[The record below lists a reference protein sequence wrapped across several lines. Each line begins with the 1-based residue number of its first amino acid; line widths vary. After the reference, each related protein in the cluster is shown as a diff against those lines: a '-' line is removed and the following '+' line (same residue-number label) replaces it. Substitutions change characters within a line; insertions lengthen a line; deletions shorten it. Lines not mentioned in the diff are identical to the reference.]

1 MSIPTFH
8 QGELKRAWGGWPS
21 ALLSVVAALAA
32 AAAVVVF
39 FWPNDI
45 GPGVRATLQYV
56 GAGQQQTTSG
66 IKAINDSLAAEHK
79 AINDSLAAERRDLK
93 TLSDQFLAQTRGKRA
108 INDSPAAEELAPRLT
123 ALQNATTRILRD
135 NAEIAE
141 RLKETQA
148 QMAQDNA
155 SVAEQL
161 KALTQMAR
169 DNAEKRGGSREHVAG
184 AFAKD
189 SDESLRPQTPL
200 TRQSTTSAI
209 QKRRKNVMRNW
220 F

>member
-1 MSIPTFH
+1 MPILVGQRAHLDRARGGLPGVLLAVATLATIAAVGMSFW
-8 QGELKRAWGGWPS
+8 LGWPDNH
-21 ALLSVVAALAA
+21 
-32 AAAVVVF
+32 
-39 FWPNDI
+39 ND
-45 GPGVRATLQYV
+45 PTLREIW
-56 GAGQQQTTSG
+56 AGQQETTTG
-66 IKAINDSLAAEHK
+66 IDAINNRLD
-79 AINDSLAAERRDLK
+79 AERRDLK
-93 TLSDQFLAQTRGKRA
+93 TLSDQFLAQSRGKRA

>member
-1 MSIPTFH
+1 MPIPPLH
-8 QGELKRAWGGWPS
+8 EQQARLGRARGGWPEVPF
-21 ALLSVVAALAA
+21 SVVAALAA
-32 AAAVVVF
+32 IAALAVF
-39 FWPNDI
+39 FWFGNSDPQ
-45 GPGVRATLQYV
+45 VSATLREIW
-56 GAGQQQTTSG
+56 AGQQETTTG
-66 IKAINDSLAAEHK
+66 IDATTNRLDAA
-79 AINDSLAAERRDLK
+79 RRDLK
-93 TLSDQFLAQTRGKRA
+93 TLPDQFLAQSRGKRA

-200 TRQSTTSAI
+200 PRQSTTSAI